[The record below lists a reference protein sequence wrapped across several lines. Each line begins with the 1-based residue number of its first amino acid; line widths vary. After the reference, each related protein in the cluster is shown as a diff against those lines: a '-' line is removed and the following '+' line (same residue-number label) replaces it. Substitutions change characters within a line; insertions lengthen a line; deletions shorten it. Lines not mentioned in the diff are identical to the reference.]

1 MPNTLAHFGI
11 QALASKAVDRTAD
24 IKWVAVGCIV
34 PDLPWITQRLIAF
47 LVPGIDLL
55 SLRVY
60 CLIQASLFF
69 CLLLSGSIALLT
81 RNAGRAFLL
90 LAGNSLVHLLLD
102 AMQTK
107 WANGVHLWAPFSWQL
122 SQFQLFWPEHRISGA
137 LTAGGLFIIVY
148 YGWNDRR
155 IVLFLKRSFY
165 PLLLSS
171 LLLISYALLPFMFF
185 DDSIEADNHYVQTLQ
200 NKEQRSGKVI
210 GFDRCRYDRSTATIT
225 VFTREKFKLIS
236 DLSIADGTISLLGK
250 FTDTHTITTS
260 TVHQHSAGR
269 DFYSYAGLSILLLLW
284 GSALFSGRIK
294 IS

>member
-24 IKWVAVGCIV
+24 IKWVAVGCIL
-34 PDLPWITQRLIAF
+34 PDLPWITQRLISF

-69 CLLLSGSIALLT
+69 CLLLSGSIALVT
-81 RNAGRAFLL
+81 RNGGRVFLL

-102 AMQTK
+102 AVQTK

-122 SQFQLFWPEHRISGA
+122 SQFQLFWPEHGITGA
-137 LTAGGLFIIVY
+137 LTTGGLLIIAY

-155 IVLFLKRSFY
+155 IFLLLTRSFY

-171 LLLISYALLPFMFF
+171 LLLISYVLLPFMFF
-185 DDSIEADNHYVQTLQ
+185 DDSFEADNHYVQTLQ
-200 NKEQRSGKVI
+200 NQVQRSGKVI
-210 GFDRCRYDRSTATIT
+210 GFDRCRYDKSTATIT

-236 DLSIADGTISLLGK
+236 DLSIADGTISLLGR
-250 FTDTHTITTS
+250 FTDNHTVTAS
-260 TVHQHSAGR
+260 TVHQHTAAR

-284 GSALFSGRIK
+284 GSAVFSGRIK
-294 IS
+294 IN